1 MSVVQTYIL
10 RAADGKADAL
20 ADVCERMAAMVR
32 PLPGCEAVSVLR
44 DMKDGSRFIFLETF
58 VDAAAHKA
66 TQTMVPAEV
75 LQELSSYLDGKPDAL
90 TCAEVYR
97 A

>member
-44 DMKDGSRFIFLETF
+44 DMKDGSRFIFTRRRRPWSRPRF
-58 VDAAAHKA
+58 CK
-66 TQTMVPAEV
+66 
-75 LQELSSYLDGKPDAL
+75 S
-90 TCAEVYR
+90 
-97 A
+97 